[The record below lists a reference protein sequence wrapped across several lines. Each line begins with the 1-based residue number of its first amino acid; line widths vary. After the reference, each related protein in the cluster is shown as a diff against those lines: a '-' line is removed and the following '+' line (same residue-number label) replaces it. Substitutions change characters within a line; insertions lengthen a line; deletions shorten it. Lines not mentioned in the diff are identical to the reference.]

1 MTWKTVKSK
10 GQQKREKRAEKF
22 WTCPKCSYEWSFL
35 NRSQCYKCSA
45 SMPTSLSSPKSKQQQ
60 SLQNK
65 QPQQSLQSKNG
76 MWQPPRQGGSPY
88 TEGDGDHS
96 PPTKPASPLTQPLT
110 SMKHH
115 VNAPMMIA
123 KQSGL
128 IIPDLIPVEMDDAEM
143 DLPRAPKPSYENL
156 PESYYQQRECLRES
170 IVKHESVIKLL
181 DPDQDSSRIKE
192 FEAMISR
199 DKLAI
204 TSLKPL
210 PYRIESLQ
218 RVVDTQAQRVMRAN
232 HVINNWQ
239 LLRDAWQTK
248 HEQYAQ
254 QLVDMKR
261 QLAETQA
268 NEVGSKLEPN
278 GSEQHLSQLQS
289 HVQQLAQLLQGIVT
303 TAQNANGDP
312 TAFTNLIGTANQ
324 ALISMQ
330 TSQPQAHTGFHF
342 PMGTPQRCPM
352 VPASLGTVQADVHSD
367 HGCKPTPTGNS
378 PLPAHVGASPHP
390 TTGVPT
396 PARATFNAETVHQS
410 ERRTLTRSPRR
421 QTTRVSRSPVSPS
434 RLERMTMTDAQAQ
447 EDLLLA
453 NAEAN
458 LAPLSPMS
466 PTDFPVAFTPAVRG
480 GHA

>member
-1 MTWKTVKSK
+1 
-10 GQQKREKRAEKF
+10 
-22 WTCPKCSYEWSFL
+22 
-35 NRSQCYKCSA
+35 
-45 SMPTSLSSPKSKQQQ
+45 MPTSLSTPKSKPQQSLPGKDPQQ

-65 QPQQSLQSKNG
+65 NG
-76 MWQPPRQGGSPY
+76 VWQPPRQGGPPY
-88 TEGDGDHS
+88 TEGDGDLTPPAKSAS
-96 PPTKPASPLTQPLT
+96 PPTQSI
-110 SMKHH
+110 SMKQHA
-115 VNAPMMIA
+115 NAPMMIA

-128 IIPDLIPVEMDDAEM
+128 NIPDLIPVEMDDPEM
-143 DLPRAPKPSYENL
+143 DHPRAPKPSYENL

-170 IVKHESVIKLL
+170 ILKHESIIKLL
-181 DPDQDSSRIKE
+181 DPDLESARIKE

-218 RVVDTQAQRVMRAN
+218 RVVDKQAQSVMRAN
-232 HVINNWQ
+232 HIINNWQ
-239 LLRDAWQTK
+239 LLRDAWQTR

-278 GSEQHLSQLQS
+278 GSELHLSQLQS

-330 TSQPQAHTGFHF
+330 TGQPQTHTGFQF
-342 PMGTPQRCPM
+342 GTPQRFPTA
-352 VPASLGTVQADVHSD
+352 PASLGTVQADGCND
-367 HGCKPTPTGNS
+367 HGAKPTPTGNS
-378 PLPAHVGASPHP
+378 PAPTHAGASPH
-390 TTGVPT
+390 TRTGVPT
-396 PARATFNAETVHQS
+396 PARASYNAEAALQS
-410 ERRTLTRSPRR
+410 ERRIRTHSPRR
-421 QTTRVSRSPVSPS
+421 QAPRASRSPMSPT
-434 RLERMTMTDAQAQ
+434 RLDHMTMTDAQTQ

-466 PTDFPVAFTPAVRG
+466 PTDRPLAFTPAVIG